1 MASGEMRYYHAAV
14 KLADAMIAR
23 FYDRAAGAFYD
34 TAQPEE
40 GETPLGALAARRKP
54 LQDSPTP
61 AGNPTAASALLRLEA
76 LNGRVEYREIA
87 EDTLGSFTGIVE
99 HFGLYAGTYGVA
111 LERML
116 LDPVQVVVVGSG
128 LEAARLEALAVT
140 RFAINKTVMRI
151 APFRLVPGGV
161 PEVLAETLLKVQ
173 PPAGAEAWAL
183 VCLGRSCLPPI
194 ASTEA
199 LLEALEPAV

>member
-1 MASGEMRYYHAAV
+1 
-14 KLADAMIAR
+14 
-23 FYDRAAGAFYD
+23 
-34 TAQPEE
+34 
-40 GETPLGALAARRKP
+40 
-54 LQDSPTP
+54 
-61 AGNPTAASALLRLEA
+61 
-76 LNGRVEYREIA
+76 
-87 EDTLGSFTGIVE
+87 
-99 HFGLYAGTYGVA
+99 
-111 LERML
+111 ML

-128 LEAARLEALAVT
+128 PEAARLEALAVT